1 MRGRRLRAVVV
12 GLVLA
17 LSGCG
22 RKGSALETSGGSGG
36 TGGSAGATSTTGT
49 STTTNT
55 GTGTTGTGTTG
66 TTTTTSS
73 TATTATTATT
83 GTASTTGGS
92 TGCDLVPVGGTG
104 TAGTGGTPPNPYGP
118 CQSDEDCV
126 TDYNLQWCIP
136 GACVGKPEGTRW
148 SPPWES
154 CLSPGL
160 GPANCPPYPDGM
172 DCSDEAKSH
181 PEFKACTQPVQV
193 PTGEVCEEDPPL
205 DIAYCSILGCDPP
218 KYPCPEGMICD
229 SGVCVWPP

>member
-1 MRGRRLRAVVV
+1 MRGRRLPAVVV

-49 STTTNT
+49 STTTST

-66 TTTTTSS
+66 TTTTTS
-73 TATTATTATT
+73 TT
-83 GTASTTGGS
+83 GTTTTTTTGTTSTTGGS

-136 GACVGKPEGTRW
+136 GKCALDGYGSLCL
-148 SPPWES
+148 PPWES

-181 PEFKACTQPVQV
+181 PEFEACTQPVQI
-193 PTGEVCEEDPPL
+193 PTGEVCTVPPAWGF
-205 DIAYCSILGCDPP
+205 AYCSIIGCDPP
-218 KYPCPEGMICD
+218 KYPCPAGM
-229 SGVCVWPP
+229 VCVPPGSCLWPP